1 MEEEGILQ
9 TFTELSTTLSTLSVY
24 LYSTDKKKSLAE
36 KMPELETLFK
46 STDGKFKLLIRH
58 KTSGEVLAQVV
69 IKDPEMRMKIK
80 PGLT

>member
-1 MEEEGILQ
+1 
-9 TFTELSTTLSTLSVY
+9 
-24 LYSTDKKKSLAE
+24 
-36 KMPELETLFK
+36 MPELETLFK